1 MGERGLPNHWVPG
14 QRDFYAVPELP
25 HLGSGKLDL
34 KGLKDQAAGTD
45 GEKSNPARF
54 AH

>member
-1 MGERGLPNHWVPG
+1 MGERGLPNLWVPG

-34 KGLKDQAAGTD
+34 KGLKDRALELTA
-45 GEKSNPARF
+45 KK
-54 AH
+54 